1 MATQLD
7 NALVMAEP
15 GSGAGTDTH
24 QAVSPGTN
32 FGIMNIAE
40 VAEVMGHLYCSDK
53 RRSSRGSE
61 AGGQEGTA
69 GLLRFSQKQAWLN
82 CLGRVVAGELLGHL
96 LAPRHYC
103 SKD

>member
-1 MATQLD
+1 MATQVD

-32 FGIMNIAE
+32 FRIMNITE
-40 VAEVMGHLYCSDK
+40 VVGVIGQLYCSDK

-61 AGGQEGTA
+61 AGRQAGTA
-69 GLLRFSQKQAWLN
+69 SLLCFCKTGLVDLSNSA
-82 CLGRVVAGELLGHL
+82 
-96 LAPRHYC
+96 
-103 SKD
+103 

>member
-1 MATQLD
+1 MATQVD

-40 VAEVMGHLYCSDK
+40 VAGVMGQLYCSDK

-61 AGGQEGTA
+61 AGGQDGTA
-69 GLLRFSQKQAWLN
+69 SLLCFLQNRP
-82 CLGRVVAGELLGHL
+82 G
-96 LAPRHYC
+96 
-103 SKD
+103 